1 MSKKQMPILGHDQL
15 KITGHNVLFFLGFIG
30 TLLAKMVPVKQ
41 TKRGEGTRAD
51 ISSPIRMRD

>member
-1 MSKKQMPILGHDQL
+1 MPILGHDQL

-41 TKRGEGTRAD
+41 TKSGEGTRAD